1 MVAVVHRR
9 GRASARRLVGPLEYA
24 VLQALWHSSPASV
37 GDVQERVNAGRD
49 DELAYTTVMTVLT
62 RLHDKGL
69 LERVKQG
76 RGYDYTPRFTE
87 AELVEHL
94 GRLEVD
100 GLLERFGPVAVSQF
114 AEALRDTDPV
124 LLRQLVELAGQEPD
138 HAG

>member
-1 MVAVVHRR
+1 MAPRR
-9 GRASARRLVGPLEYA
+9 ARASARQLVGPLEYE
-24 VLQALWHSSPASV
+24 VLQALWQSSPASV
-37 GDVQERVNAGRD
+37 GDVQDRLNDGRD

-87 AELVEHL
+87 PELVEHL

-100 GLLERFGPVAVSQF
+100 GLLQRFGPVAVSQF
-114 AEALRDTDPV
+114 AEALRDSDPV
-124 LLRQLVELAGQEPD
+124 LLRQLLELAGEEAED
-138 HAG
+138 AH